1 MTDSKISSLDGIYR
15 EEAVRR
21 LMHLTSTRLP
31 WVGKVANKLEWWVEQ
46 VKRGLKADRT
56 GFLSFPQSWMGT
68 YPALNSSLLIF
79 GRAYTDPFRMDVFDC
94 LVILAS
100 NDEDFAQD
108 KNNRGP
114 NKKWSAETRRLLS
127 QIRSCNR
134 VNAADVVTML
144 EIAKEH
150 LEQIA
155 GHVARIR
162 GADPEEIFEI
172 LQQRAKQKGFALPK
186 RLRDVLDNSFDFRR
200 VNYIWSTS
208 DTIRVHA
215 PGRAQQKPFED
226 YYRQLRDSGQFPDF
240 YSHKR
245 SLVDAYANRVINGN
259 SEPYQA
265 LRFPADPVVAQS
277 LIAIG
282 EEEKDSIGV
291 LTVIDVTTRLLSRHV
306 AGQPMLLGHTDP
318 GLVIDNGAEDNPG
331 FRR

>member
-1 MTDSKISSLDGIYR
+1 MSDMKISPLDGIYL

-21 LMHLTSTRLP
+21 MIHPTSTLLP
-31 WVGKVANKLEWWVEQ
+31 WVDKVANKLEWWVE
-46 VKRGLKADRT
+46 KAKSGLKADRA
-56 GFLSFPQSWMGT
+56 GFLSFPKSWMGS
-68 YPALNSSLLIF
+68 YPALNSSLLLF
-79 GRAYTDPFRMDVFDC
+79 GRAHADPFRMDVFDC

-100 NDEDFAQD
+100 NDEDFTRD

-114 NKKWSAETRRLLS
+114 GKKWSAEARRLLS

-134 VNAADVVTML
+134 VNAADIVTML

-162 GADPEEIFEI
+162 GADPEDIFEI
-172 LQQRAKQKGFALPK
+172 LQQRAKQRGFALPK

-215 PGRAQQKPFED
+215 PGRARQKPFED
-226 YYRQLRDSGQFPDF
+226 FYRQLKDSGQFPDF
-240 YSHKR
+240 YSYSR
-245 SLVDAYANRVINGN
+245 GLVDPYSHRVINGN
-259 SEPYQA
+259 REPYQA
-265 LRFPADPVVAQS
+265 LRYPADPIVAQS

-282 EEEKDSIGV
+282 EDERDSIGV
-291 LTVIDVTTRLLSRHV
+291 LTVVDVTTRLLSRHV
-306 AGQPMLLGHTDP
+306 SGKPMLLGADDP
-318 GLVIDNGAEDNPG
+318 GLIIDSPRDDPG
-331 FRR
+331 FKR